1 MYFQLFDAQAERL
14 QMMEVDAEVFYYHSG
29 HLHQFS
35 YATTTTPAASKTVVY
50 KEGIRVYKET
60 CKRE

>member
-35 YATTTTPAASKTVVY
+35 YATTTPAASKTVVY
-50 KEGIRVYKET
+50 KEGNRVYKNT
-60 CKRE
+60 PYT